1 MAVILPIVTKLD
13 SSGLKTAQKGFAAL
27 KTQFDHMTA
36 GFGIEEIGKK
46 LLESAKLA
54 SLDEKSFGL
63 LSMQMKRN
71 AHATDEQVKSTE
83 ELLSGLARQTGIVK
97 ADLYP
102 AMTKLTNATH
112 NVQAAQKLMKIALDA
127 SAVSGKPLNAVA
139 LALSKAYNGNTT
151 ALTRMFPELK
161 KSKDAIGD
169 LNKEVQGAAAAK
181 ADPFAK
187 FKVSMEELQI
197 QIGKYILPYLINLMN
212 VLSNPAIMNTVVT
225 VAALIA
231 VLKVWEAV
239 QGAINTAMAIF
250 TAIMDANPIGLI
262 ALAVAGL
269 IAGIVYLAT
278 QTTFFQDT
286 WSAMTA
292 VFKVSVDFMVNAW
305 NAVANGFK
313 VAFDWITSLFKGY
326 ANGWLFIF
334 ESVINLIVNGLN
346 AFLTSGNG
354 VLGPLGDAIHLN
366 LRLSGIPLVKLPRLA
381 EGGIVPATPGGRQ
394 VTVGEGGS
402 AEAIIP
408 LNKSGLMGNTTVN
421 VYVQSANPR
430 DVVNAIGHWTKS
442 NGKLPQAWTH

>member
-13 SSGLKTAQKGFAAL
+13 TGGLKAAQKGFAAL
-27 KTQFDHMTA
+27 KTQFDRMTE
-36 GFGIEEIGKK
+36 GFGIQEIGKK

-71 AHATDEQVKSTE
+71 AHATDEQVKATD
-83 ELLSGLARQTGIVK
+83 ELLTSLSKQTGIVK

-102 AMTKLTNATH
+102 AMTKLTNGTH
-112 NVQAAQKLMKIALDA
+112 NVKAAQKLMKIALDA
-127 SAVSGKPLNAVA
+127 SAISGKPLNAVA

-151 ALTRMFPELK
+151 ALVRMFPELK

-169 LNKEVQGAAAAK
+169 LNKEVQGAAAKK
-181 ADPFAK
+181 ADPFGK
-187 FKVSMEELQI
+187 FKATMVELQV
-197 QIGKYILPYLINLMN
+197 QIGKYILPYLVNLMN
-212 VLSNPAIMNTVVT
+212 VLSNPAIMNTVVA
-225 VAALIA
+225 VAALVAIM
-231 VLKVWEAV
+231 KVWEAV

-346 AFLTSGNG
+346 AFLTSGNA

-394 VTVGEGGS
+394 VTVGEGG
-402 AEAIIP
+402 
-408 LNKSGLMGNTTVN
+408 
-421 VYVQSANPR
+421 
-430 DVVNAIGHWTKS
+430 
-442 NGKLPQAWTH
+442 

>member
-27 KTQFDHMTA
+27 KTQFDRMTS

-71 AHATDEQVKSTE
+71 AHATDEQVKSTD
-83 ELLSGLARQTGIVK
+83 ELLSGLAKQTGIVK

-102 AMTKLTNATH
+102 VMTKLTNATH

-187 FKVSMEELQI
+187 FKVTMEELQI

-212 VLSNPAIMNTVVT
+212 VLSNPAIMNTVVA
-225 VAALIA
+225 VAALVAIM
-231 VLKVWEAV
+231 KVWEAV

-305 NAVANGFK
+305 NAVAQGFK

-346 AFLTSGNG
+346 AFLTSGNS

-366 LRLSGIPLVKLPRLA
+366 LRIGGIPLVKLPRLA

-421 VYVQSANPR
+421 VYVQSADPKS
-430 DVVNAIGHWTKS
+430 VVAAIGKWTKT

>member
-1 MAVILPIVTKLD
+1 MAVILPIVTKFD
-13 SSGLKTAQKGFAAL
+13 DSGLKHAQKGFGGL
-27 KTQFDHMTA
+27 KKTFDHLTE

-54 SLDEKSFGL
+54 SLDEKAFGL

-71 AHATDEQVKSTE
+71 AHATDEQVASTE
-83 ELLSGLARQTGIVK
+83 ELLVGLAKQSGIVK
-97 ADLYP
+97 SELYP

-112 NVQAAQKLMKIALDA
+112 NVQASQKLMKIALDA
-127 SAVSGKPLNAVA
+127 AAVSGKPLNVVA
-139 LALSKAYNGNTT
+139 LALGKAYNGNTT
-151 ALTRMFPELK
+151 ALARMFPELK

-169 LNKEVQGAAAAK
+169 LAKEVEGAAAKK

-187 FKVSMEELQI
+187 FKVTMEELQI
-197 QIGKYILPYLINLMN
+197 QIGKYVLPLLVNMMN
-212 VLSNPAIMNTVVT
+212 VLSNPAVMNTVLAVIG
-225 VAALIA
+225 LIGA
-231 VLKVWEAV
+231 LKVLESVMAAV
-239 QGAINTAMAIF
+239 NIVMAVF

-262 ALAVAGL
+262 ALGVAAL

-286 WSAMTA
+286 WKVMTD

-305 NAVANGFK
+305 NAVAHGFS
-313 VAFDWITSLFKGY
+313 VAFDWITSMFKGY

-366 LRLSGIPLVKLPRLA
+366 LRLSGIPNVKLPRLA
-381 EGGIVPATPGGRQ
+381 QGGIVPATPGGRQ

-402 AEAIIP
+402 PEAIIP

-430 DVVNAIGHWTKS
+430 DVVNAIGQWTKS
-442 NGKLPQAWTH
+442 NGKLPAAWTY

>member
-1 MAVILPIVTKLD
+1 MAVILPIVTKVD
-13 SSGLKTAQKGFAAL
+13 SSGLKAAQKGFGAL
-27 KTQFDHMTA
+27 KTQFDHLTE
-36 GFGIEEIGKK
+36 GFGLEEIGKK

-54 SLDEKSFGL
+54 SIDQKAFGL

-83 ELLSGLARQTGIVK
+83 ELLTSLAKQDGIVK
-97 ADLYP
+97 TELYP

-112 NVQAAQKLMKIALDA
+112 NVHAAQKLMKIALDA
-127 SAVSGKPLNAVA
+127 SAVSGKPLNAVSLA
-139 LALSKAYNGNTT
+139 LAKAYNGNTT

-169 LNKEVQGAAAAK
+169 LNAEVQGAAAKK

-187 FKVSMEELQI
+187 FKVTMEELQI
-197 QIGKYILPYLINLMN
+197 SIGKNILPLLVQMMN
-212 VLSNPAIMNTVVT
+212 VLSNPAILNTVL
-225 VAALIA
+225 AIGALVGIM
-231 VLKVWEAV
+231 KVWEGV
-239 QGAINTAMAIF
+239 QAAINTLMTIF
-250 TAIMDANPIGLI
+250 TAVMDANPIGLI

-286 WSAMTA
+286 WSVMTK

-305 NAVANGFK
+305 DAVAHGFK
-313 VAFDWITSLFKGY
+313 VAFDWITSMFKGY
-326 ANGWLFIF
+326 ANGWIFVF

-366 LRLSGIPLVKLPRLA
+366 LRLGGIPNVKLPRLA

-394 VTVGEGGS
+394 VLVGEGGS

-421 VYVQSANPR
+421 VYVQSADPKA
-430 DVVNAIGHWTKS
+430 VIAAIGRWTKT
-442 NGKLPQAWTH
+442 NGKIPQAWTH

>member
-13 SSGLKTAQKGFAAL
+13 TSGLKAAQKGFAAL
-27 KTQFDHMTA
+27 KTQFDHLTE
-36 GFGIEEIGKK
+36 GFGLEEIGKK

-54 SLDEKSFGL
+54 SQDEKAFGL

-71 AHATDEQVKSTE
+71 AHATDEQVSSTE
-83 ELLSGLARQTGIVK
+83 ELLSSLAKQTGIVK
-97 ADLYP
+97 SELYP
-102 AMTKLTNATH
+102 SMTKLTNATH
-112 NVQAAQKLMKIALDA
+112 SVQAAQKLMKIALDA
-127 SAVSGKPLNAVA
+127 SAVSGKPLNSVSLA
-139 LALSKAYNGNTT
+139 LAKAYNGNTT
-151 ALTRMFPELK
+151 ALARMFPELK

-169 LNKEVQGAAAAK
+169 LAKETAGAAAAK

-187 FKVSMEELQI
+187 FKVTMEELQI
-197 QIGKYILPYLINLMN
+197 QIGKYVLPLLVQMMN
-212 VLSNPAIMNTVVT
+212 VLSNPAIMTTVVA
-225 VAALIA
+225 VIALIGA
-231 VLKVWEAV
+231 LKVLEAV
-239 QGAINTAMAIF
+239 QTGVNTVMAIF

-286 WSAMTA
+286 WTVMTN
-292 VFKVSVDFMVNAW
+292 VFKVSVDWMVNAW
-305 NAVANGFK
+305 NAVAQGFK
-313 VAFDWITSLFKGY
+313 TAFDWITSMFKGY
-326 ANGWLFIF
+326 ANGWIFVF

-366 LRLSGIPLVKLPRLA
+366 LRLGGIPNVKLPRLA

-394 VTVGEGGS
+394 VIVGEGGS
-402 AEAIIP
+402 PEAIIP

-430 DVVNAIGHWTKS
+430 DVVNAIGQWTKS
-442 NGKLPQAWTH
+442 NGKLPAAWTH

>member
-1 MAVILPIVTKLD
+1 LSL
-13 SSGLKTAQKGFAAL
+13 Q
-27 KTQFDHMTA
+27 
-36 GFGIEEIGKK
+36 EIGKK

-54 SLDEKSFGL
+54 SIDEKAFGL

-71 AHATDEQVKSTE
+71 AHATDEQVKSTD
-83 ELLSGLARQTGIVK
+83 ELLTSLSKQTGIVK
-97 ADLYP
+97 AELYP
-102 AMTKLTNATH
+102 VMTKLTDGTH
-112 NVQAAQKLMKIALDA
+112 NVKAAQRLMKIALDA
-127 SAVSGKPLNAVA
+127 SAESGKPLSAVA
-139 LALSKAYNGNTT
+139 SALSKAYNGNTG

-169 LNKEVQGAAAAK
+169 LGKEMQGVAAEK
-181 ADPFAK
+181 ADPFDK
-187 FKVSMEELQI
+187 FKATMVDLQI
-197 QIGKYILPYLINLMN
+197 QIGKYVLPYVTALMTA
-212 VLSNPAIMNTVVT
+212 LSNPAIMNTVLAV
-225 VAALIA
+225 VALIGAFKIYQA
-231 VLKVWEAV
+231 VMVGVNVVMGIFDAV
-239 QGAINTAMAIF
+239 MS
-250 TAIMDANPIGLI
+250 ANPIGLI

-286 WSAMTA
+286 WTVMTN

-305 NAVANGFK
+305 NAVAQGFK
-313 VAFDWITSLFKGY
+313 AAFDWITSMFKGY
-326 ANGWLFIF
+326 ANGWIFVF
-334 ESVINLIVNGLN
+334 ESVINLIINGLN

-366 LRLSGIPLVKLPRLA
+366 LRLGGIPNVKLPRLA

-430 DVVNAIGHWTKS
+430 DVVNAIGQWTKS
-442 NGKLPQAWTH
+442 NGKLPAAWTH

>member
-13 SSGLKTAQKGFAAL
+13 TGGLKAAQKGFAAL
-27 KTQFDHMTA
+27 KTQFDRMTE
-36 GFGIEEIGKK
+36 GFGIQEIGKK

-71 AHATDEQVKSTE
+71 AHATDEQVKATD
-83 ELLSGLARQTGIVK
+83 ELLTSLSKQTGIVK

-102 AMTKLTNATH
+102 AMTKLTNGTH
-112 NVQAAQKLMKIALDA
+112 NVKAAQKLMKIALDA
-127 SAVSGKPLNAVA
+127 SAISGKPLNAVA

-151 ALTRMFPELK
+151 ALVRMFPELK

-169 LNKEVQGAAAAK
+169 LNKEVQGAAAKK
-181 ADPFAK
+181 ADPFGK
-187 FKVSMEELQI
+187 FKATMVELQV
-197 QIGKYILPYLINLMN
+197 QIGKYILPYLVNLMN
-212 VLSNPAIMNTVVT
+212 VLSNPAIMNTVVA
-225 VAALIA
+225 VAALVAIM
-231 VLKVWEAV
+231 KVWEAV

-394 VTVGEGGS
+394 VTVGEGG
-402 AEAIIP
+402 
-408 LNKSGLMGNTTVN
+408 
-421 VYVQSANPR
+421 
-430 DVVNAIGHWTKS
+430 
-442 NGKLPQAWTH
+442 